1 MASRRTRGIT
11 IKVTDEEY
19 ESLAR
24 LASGKRVTAWVHE
37 VVLATTTPRPVDH
50 VVLAEVIALRT
61 IVLNLLF
68 AVAAGEV
75 PTTEA
80 MKRLIQRADD
90 EKLRK
95 ALERLTSTV
104 RNPR

>member
-19 ESLAR
+19 EALAR
-24 LASGKRVTAWVHE
+24 LASGQRVTAWVHE